1 MHSHPNQ
8 RRLFAR
14 ISCQLC
20 SLAAL
25 AFLFA
30 GCDVS
35 VLPDAGGIAGTAT
48 SSGGSSG
55 TSSVSTS
62 SSSGTSSS
70 KSSVFSSA
78 AVKVIPE
85 SNSITFDGRFEFID
99 DLNVFDLGPA
109 DPGDRITIEISGHGG
124 LNTVAALFNGNDDLI
139 DASDD
144 RSYYGGLLD
153 PYISRVIRHDTNHLF
168 LGVAISS
175 GKNFASTQGRF
186 APGTYTVTA
195 RRQPNSQ
202 VLEPRSQ
209 VVWMDFEGGASV
221 QIGLEPAV
229 TMRPFSAES
238 ISSRHA
244 GKTDYII
251 NLVVDHMKKDFAKYD
266 VTLLDSRHDA
276 KPTGQYSKLYFGNY
290 NKAYLGLADNVD
302 TGNAY
307 LDQEAIIYTEDMAM
321 FENLYPSTEEV
332 AMAIA
337 NVGSHELGHLLGL
350 EHSAD
355 PKDCMAT
362 AASARQILET
372 DAAFLRSAPQSDV
385 FPAGFQ
391 NEPQLLMWNVG
402 PNASLEARVIH
413 MNDWIPLTKE
423 ESWRDREGIPDI
435 EIHMCGSCLHATA
448 NDGAE

>member
-1 MHSHPNQ
+1 MHLHTNRQNP
-8 RRLFAR
+8 FAR
-14 ISCQLC
+14 YLAL
-20 SLAAL
+20 SLSML
-25 AFLFA
+25 TLVGLSTT
-30 GCDVS
+30 GCEVS
-35 VLPDAGGIAGTAT
+35 VLPDAGIPGAGA
-48 SSGGSSG
+48 SSGGSSSDG
-55 TSSVSTS
+55 GAAGSNAS
-62 SSSGTSSS
+62 SSRST
-70 KSSVFSSA
+70 VFSSA
-78 AVKVIPE
+78 AVKVITE
-85 SNSITFDGRFEFID
+85 SNVITFDGRLEDIND
-99 DLNVFDLGPA
+99 INVFDLGPA
-109 DPGDRITIEISGHGG
+109 DPGDRITIEIAGHGG

-153 PYISRVIRHDTNHLF
+153 PYISRVIRHKTTNLF

-175 GKNFASTQGRF
+175 SQHFSSTQGRF

-221 QIGLEPAV
+221 QIGLEAAV

-238 ISSRHA
+238 VSARHS
-244 GKTDYII
+244 GQTDYMIDLII
-251 NLVVDHMKKDFAKYD
+251 DHMKRDFANYD
-266 VTLLDSRHDA
+266 VTLLDSRHHA
-276 KPTGQYSKLYFGNY
+276 KPTGQYTKLYFGNY
-290 NKAYLGLADNVD
+290 NSAYLGLADNVD

-321 FENLYPSTEEV
+321 FENLFPSTEEV
-332 AMAIA
+332 ALAIA

-372 DAAFLRSAPQSDV
+372 DASFIRSAPQYDV
-385 FPAGFQ
+385 FPTGFQ
-391 NEPQLLMWNVG
+391 NGPQLLLWNVG
-402 PNASLEARVIH
+402 PSANMDARVIR
-413 MNDWIPLTKE
+413 MDDWIPTSNKAE
-423 ESWRDREGIPDI
+423 WRDREGIPDI
-435 EIHMCGSCLHATA
+435 EISMCGGCVHHSQ
-448 NDGAE
+448 DDDDDQ